1 MQVSAWQKL
10 IFRTSLALCVASL
23 ALVISLAYWHWL
35 DKTHMVA
42 NAQAQAK
49 QQAELAAGII
59 DQQVSGL
66 SETTHSIAEDLSSGR
81 LPQDQ
86 LTDRFKSVIDE
97 NPDLFG
103 VGAAYLPYQ
112 HDSSVR
118 LYAPYYRL
126 NTATGQHELVQI
138 EDSYDYTL
146 PDGTN
151 GVRTH
156 WYHNPLD
163 QGATWSEPLFG
174 TASNA
179 YIAPYIS
186 PFYEVD
192 GSESRSKLAGVIFT
206 NYSLEKV
213 KLLLTTLELGRTGY
227 AFLLSGNGLYISH
240 PDEAYV
246 AGSKTIFDVAE
257 ARNDAVLNSIGDLAA
272 QGESGLIDY
281 NNTVTGQ
288 PSWVFLEPIPST
300 NWTLGVVFI
309 KDEISLS
316 NEAARHRLVWIAV
329 GSMSFLL
336 FLTALVVRVH
346 RGSPPRLWATALVF
360 TVLSLGTILYIWSLA
375 VGTDLDRNEED
386 VMVFDTAG
394 VRKFLAPYEDR
405 VRQQHRTDVVHIPT
419 GIFIQSVEFSTANNV
434 LVSGYIW
441 QRYPAGTPEWVSQ
454 GFVLPEAIETPDII
468 ESYRSDNGEVV
479 GWNFRATLRQQ
490 FDYSKYPFDREDVW
504 IRLWHQNF
512 EREVVL
518 VPDLISYKEVNPT
531 SKPGLEQQDFV
542 LEGWSTTSSFF
553 SYRLNSYNTNF
564 GMEQFL
570 VHDDVPE
577 LYFNIGLARNFTNPF
592 VSNLL
597 PVVVVV
603 FLLFAV
609 LMIASREDDKS
620 QLFGFS
626 TSNVLTFCAALF
638 FVVILGHI
646 DLRSKLTASEIIY
659 LEYFFFVMYI
669 AILAVSVNS
678 ILFVSHAGVSLIQ
691 YKDNFIPKLLYW
703 PVIAALLLGVTLW
716 VFY

>member
-1 MQVSAWQKL
+1 M
-10 IFRTSLALCVASL
+10 
-23 ALVISLAYWHWL
+23 
-35 DKTHMVA
+35 
-42 NAQAQAK
+42 
-49 QQAELAAGII
+49 
-59 DQQVSGL
+59 
-66 SETTHSIAEDLSSGR
+66 
-81 LPQDQ
+81 
-86 LTDRFKSVIDE
+86 
-97 NPDLFG
+97 
-103 VGAAYLPYQ
+103 
-112 HDSSVR
+112 
-118 LYAPYYRL
+118 
-126 NTATGQHELVQI
+126 
-138 EDSYDYTL
+138 
-146 PDGTN
+146 
-151 GVRTH
+151 
-156 WYHNPLD
+156 
-163 QGATWSEPLFG
+163 
-174 TASNA
+174 
-179 YIAPYIS
+179 
-186 PFYEVD
+186 
-192 GSESRSKLAGVIFT
+192 IFT